1 VNARLSARSARGYA
15 RVRGFATET
24 MRRFAMIAAQS
35 GDDAER
41 FRALGVDP
49 SRMIVTGSIK
59 FDVQLP
65 ASLLVRAEVV
75 RREWGANRP
84 VWVAASTREGEDEQ
98 LLAAHERVL
107 RRFPE
112 ALLVL
117 VPRHPERFER
127 VATLVQRS
135 GATLVR
141 RSANRPC
148 TAETAVYLGDSM
160 GELPVFLAAA
170 DVAFIGGSLVP
181 MGGHNPLEAAAV
193 GVPVLIGPHTF
204 NFAEISRLLV
214 ARQAAVRVAD
224 ADELAE
230 RLVDW
235 LGDAAERTRIGEN
248 GRRAIEENRGA
259 LDRLVA
265 FIDAHLAKPSRPAA
279 T

>member
-1 VNARLSARSARGYA
+1 
-15 RVRGFATET
+15 
-24 MRRFAMIAAQS
+24 
-35 GDDAER
+35 
-41 FRALGVDP
+41 
-49 SRMIVTGSIK
+49 
-59 FDVQLP
+59 
-65 ASLLVRAEVV
+65 LVRAEVV

>member
-1 VNARLSARSARGYA
+1 
-15 RVRGFATET
+15 

-141 RSANRPC
+141 RSKNRPC